1 MTVLGVVGGGTMG
14 AGIAQLGCQAGLE
27 TRLVDASAEALERAR
42 AAVGRGL
49 ERAVAKGRA
58 DEGALERLAVA
69 TELGALAGCDVVIEA
84 IPEDL
89 QLKQRVLSEVAG
101 VVGDAAVL
109 ATNTSSI
116 PVTHVAAGVPQPQ
129 RVVGMHFFNPAPV
142 MRLVEVI
149 AGAETAPATVETAAR
164 LGEALGKHVVHAQDG
179 PGFLVNRCNRPFQL
193 EALTALRDG
202 LADVPTIDRI
212 VRLGGG
218 FRMGPFELMDL
229 VGIDVGFEVA
239 RSFHALSFG
248 EPRWRPSPLHARL
261 AASGRHGRKSG
272 RGWYAYDPQLA
283 APDTPL
289 HHSAAGGA
297 GGDGRVPAAD
307 PEPAGE
313 PPEGHGLIVIAGD
326 SPLAE
331 ELFYAAADA
340 GWDVTTPEE
349 AAGDVPFLAL
359 DLDPEGEGSDP
370 PIQGGPQALLCA
382 GASLASLE
390 GDGPAIGFHLLP
402 PLAETHF
409 VELTR
414 GPSSSPAAAHAAE
427 HFFATLGKETAWV
440 QDAPGLVLGRIVAQL
455 VNEAAF
461 ALGEGVGSAEDIDA
475 GMVLGLNH
483 PRGPLEWADA
493 IGLDHV
499 TEILA
504 GLSSETGDERYRL
517 APALRR
523 ALALGLTFGSPPS
536 LD

>member
-14 AGIAQLGCQAGLE
+14 AGIAQLGCQAGLDV
-27 TRLVDASAEALERAR
+27 RLVDASAEAVERAR
-42 AAVGRGL
+42 AAVARGL
-49 ERAVAKGRA
+49 ERAEAKGRA
-58 DEGALERLAVA
+58 EAGALERLTVA
-69 TELGALAGCDVVIEA
+69 TELAALAGCDVVVEA
-84 IPEDL
+84 VPEEL
-89 QLKQRVLSEVAG
+89 ELKQRVLGEVADA
-101 VVGDAAVL
+101 VGAQAVL

-116 PVTHVAAGVPQPQ
+116 PVTQVAAGVPVPE

-142 MRLVEVI
+142 MQLVEVI
-149 AGAETAPATVETAAR
+149 AGVETSAATVETAAR

-212 VRLGGG
+212 IRLGGG

-229 VGIDVGFEVA
+229 VGIDVGFQVA
-239 RSFHALSFG
+239 RSFHELSFG

-272 RGWYAYDPQLA
+272 RGWYAYDPDLA
-283 APDTPL
+283 TSDTPL
-289 HHSAAGGA
+289 HHTG
-297 GGDGRVPAAD
+297 D
-307 PEPAGE
+307 PEPEGE
-313 PPEGHGLIVIAGD
+313 PPEGDGLIVIAGE
-326 SPLAE
+326 SALAE
-331 ELFYAAADA
+331 ELFYTAAEA

-359 DLDPEGEGSDP
+359 DLDPEGEATDT

-390 GDGPAIGFHLLP
+390 GDGPAIGFHTLP
-402 PLAETHF
+402 PLADTHL

-414 GPSSSPAAAHAAE
+414 GPSSSPAAAQAAE
-427 HFFATLGKETAWV
+427 RFFATLGKETAWV

-461 ALGEGVGSAEDIDA
+461 ALGESVGTAADIDA

-504 GLSSETGDERYRL
+504 GLRSETGDERYRL

-523 ALALGLTFGSPPS
+523 ALALGLTLGGPEP

>member
-1 MTVLGVVGGGTMG
+1 MG
-14 AGIAQLGCQAGLE
+14 AGIAQLGCQSGLE
-27 TRLVDASAEALERAR
+27 TRLVDASEVALEKAR
-42 AAVGRGL
+42 AAVERGL
-49 ERAVAKGRA
+49 EKAAAKGRA
-58 DEGALERLAVA
+58 EAGALERLTTTTSLAD
-69 TELGALAGCDVVIEA
+69 LAGCDVVIEA
-84 IPEDL
+84 VPEEL
-89 QLKQRVLSEVAG
+89 ALKQRVLTEVAG

-116 PVTHVAAGVPQPQ
+116 PVTHVAAGVPGPE

-149 AGAETAPATVETAAR
+149 AGVETSAATVETAAR
-164 LGEALGKHVVHAQDG
+164 LGEALGKRVVHADDG

-202 LADVPTIDRI
+202 LADAPTIDRI

-239 RSFHALSFG
+239 RSFHTLSFG

-261 AASGRHGRKSG
+261 AASGRHGRKTG
-272 RGWYAYDPQLA
+272 RGWYAYDPALA
-283 APDTPL
+283 DAQAPL
-289 HHSAAGGA
+289 HHSTTGA
-297 GGDGRVPAAD
+297 PAD

-313 PPEGHGLIVIAGD
+313 PPEGDGLIVIAGG
-326 SPLAE
+326 SALAE
-331 ELFYAAADA
+331 ELFYAAAEA

-359 DLDPEGEGSDP
+359 DLDPEGEEEV

-390 GDGPAIGFHLLP
+390 GDGPAIGFHALP
-402 PLAETHF
+402 PLATTHL

-414 GPSSSPAAAHAAE
+414 GPSSAAAARAAE
-427 HFFATLGKETAWV
+427 HFFATLGKEVAWV
-440 QDAPGLVLGRIVAQL
+440 RDAPGLVLGRIVAQL

-499 TEILA
+499 TEILT
-504 GLSSETGDERYRL
+504 GLRAETGDERYRL

-523 ALALGLTFGSPPS
+523 ALALGLTFSKAEP